1 MKKYLDLK
9 PYGSNQQIRKDYY
22 TSESVQHPAK
32 MDISLTRWILENYCE
47 DGDIVLDPM
56 CGIATTLIEGMR
68 MFPDCIFIGV
78 EFEQKFVDMAQANI
92 KKVQEIYERDLFK
105 PKLGKAIVMRGDARS
120 LEGIAEKI
128 ITSPP
133 YAEALSGGGLLKQEC
148 FSKYVYSK
156 KLHSTDK
163 NNIGNLK
170 YGKIDKIVSSPPY
183 SEIPVGDYITGR
195 KKFVEWLKN
204 ELSIKGYI
212 EWKGKKYTEKEWR
225 RMNWGRFDGR
235 AVKGMPF
242 FSKGYSK
249 NKDNLGNLPHGDIS
263 KIITSP
269 PYAHESTASKETK
282 LEREGKFEMGHSKE
296 IPYTDEDYRLK
307 KGKDRGNIG
316 KTKLFTRIPCPKEE
330 AKFHD
335 TRPERKGTQWEWT
348 KEVKISVDRV
358 ISSPP
363 YANPRETS
371 QEYDDKYDLRRP
383 KGVKWGREAYRGRY
397 SEDKDN
403 IGSMKGKSYLSEM
416 LRVYQQC
423 YNILV
428 PDGLMILVIKSFIRN
443 KKVVD
448 LPIDTVKLCEMVGF
462 KHIETH
468 YRKIEHPSFWRI
480 LHKKKYPS
488 VDPEERVNEED
499 ILVFKKKGELF

>member
-22 TSESVQHPAK
+22 TCESVQHPAK
-32 MDISLTRWILENYCE
+32 MDILLTRWILDHYVKN
-47 DGDIVLDPM
+47 GDTVLDCM
-56 CGIATTLIEGMR
+56 AGIGTTLIEGMR

-105 PKLGKAIVMRGDARS
+105 PKLGKAIVMKGDARN
-120 LEGIAEKI
+120 LEGVVDKI
-128 ITSPP
+128 LTSPP
-133 YAEALSGGGLLKQEC
+133 FAEINQDRRKKFNSTIGIQGRRNVGR
-148 FSKYVYSK
+148 VYSE
-156 KLHSTDK
+156 DPD
-163 NNIGNLK
+163 NIGNMP
-170 YGKIDKIVSSPPY
+170 YGKVDKIVSSPLY
-183 SEIPVGDYITGR
+183 SESLQAKLDFEKQEKIKD
-195 KKFVEWLKN
+195 KLKN
-204 ELSIKGYI
+204 LPSGNYSTPGRIKHLAIMG
-212 EWKGKKYTEKEWR
+212 
-225 RMNWGRFDGR
+225 NQ
-235 AVKGMPF
+235 
-242 FSKGYSK
+242 YSSD
-249 NKDNLGNLPHGDIS
+249 KDNLSNLPHGDIS

-403 IGSMKGKSYLSEM
+403 IGSMKGKNYLSEM

-423 YNILV
+423 YNVLV
-428 PDGLMILVIKSFIRN
+428 PDGLLILVVKSFIR
-443 KKVVD
+443 KGKIVD
-448 LPIDTVKLCEMVGF
+448 LPLDTIKLCEMAGF
-462 KHIETH
+462 KHIATH

>member
-22 TSESVQHPAK
+22 TCESVQHPAK
-32 MDISLTRWILENYCE
+32 MDISLTRWILDHYVKN
-47 DGDIVLDPM
+47 GDTVLDCM
-56 CGIATTLIEGMR
+56 AGIGTTLIEGMR

-92 KKVQEIYERDLFK
+92 KKVQEIYERDLLK

-183 SEIPVGDYITGR
+183 SDTYKKNKVNTPEEKERRKERLRKVGIDYD
-195 KKFVEWLKN
+195 K
-204 ELSIKGYI
+204 
-212 EWKGKKYTEKEWR
+212 WKG
-225 RMNWGRFDGR
+225 G
-235 AVKGMPF
+235 
-242 FSKGYSK
+242 
-249 NKDNLGNLPHGDIS
+249 GNL
-263 KIITSP
+263 
-269 PYAHESTASKETK
+269 
-282 LEREGKFEMGHSKE
+282 
-296 IPYTDEDYRLK
+296 
-307 KGKDRGNIG
+307 
-316 KTKLFTRIPCPKEE
+316 
-330 AKFHD
+330 
-335 TRPERKGTQWEWT
+335 
-348 KEVKISVDRV
+348 
-358 ISSPP
+358 
-363 YANPRETS
+363 
-371 QEYDDKYDLRRP
+371 EYQQQ
-383 KGVKWGREAYRGRY
+383 Y

-403 IGSMKGKSYLSEM
+403 IGNMKDKTYLSEIF
-416 LRVYQQC
+416 RVYQQC
-423 YNILV
+423 YNVLV
-428 PDGLMILVIKSFIRN
+428 PDGLLILVVKSFIR
-443 KKVVD
+443 KGKIVD
-448 LPIDTVKLCEMVGF
+448 LPLDTIKLCEMAGF
-462 KHIETH
+462 KHIATH

>member
-22 TSESVQHPAK
+22 TSESIQHPAK
-32 MDISLTRWILENYCE
+32 MDILLTRWILDHYVKN
-47 DGDIVLDPM
+47 GDTVLDCM
-56 CGIATTLIEGMR
+56 AGIGTTLIEGMR

-105 PKLGKAIVMRGDARS
+105 PKLGKAIVMKGDARN
-120 LEGIAEKI
+120 LEGVVDKI
-128 ITSPP
+128 LTSPP
-133 YAEALSGGGLLKQEC
+133 FAEINQDRRKKFNSTIGIQGRRNVGR
-148 FSKYVYSK
+148 VYSE
-156 KLHSTDK
+156 DPD
-163 NNIGNLK
+163 NIGNMP
-170 YGKIDKIVSSPPY
+170 YGKVDKIVSSPPY
-183 SEIPVGDYITGR
+183 SETMGHGGKGAKRIGKEKSIFIQGPGSYSQD
-195 KKFVEWLKN
+195 KN
-204 ELSIKGYI
+204 NIGEMK
-212 EWKGKKYTEKEWR
+212 
-225 RMNWGRFDGR
+225 
-235 AVKGMPF
+235 
-242 FSKGYSK
+242 
-249 NKDNLGNLPHGDIS
+249 HGDIS

-488 VDPEERVNEED
+488 VDPEGRVNEED